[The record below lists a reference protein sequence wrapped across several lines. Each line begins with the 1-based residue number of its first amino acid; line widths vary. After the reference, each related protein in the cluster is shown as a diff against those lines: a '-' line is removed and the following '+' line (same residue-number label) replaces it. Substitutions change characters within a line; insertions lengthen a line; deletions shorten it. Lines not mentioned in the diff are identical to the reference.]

1 MKDISDKI
9 TAFFADEQ
17 GGVVVKWALAV
28 SLLVF
33 IAVAAYSVNLLVSI
47 TGALAD
53 IANSTNTTPT
63 G

>member
-17 GGVVVKWALAV
+17 GGVVVKWALVV

-33 IAVAAYSVNLLVSI
+33 IAIAAYAANLLIDIS
-47 TGALAD
+47 GALTD
-53 IANSTNTTPT
+53 IANSTNKTPT